1 LSPRPVWRRTFLSSA
16 HFLFLKFG
24 GNFIKKVIS
33 LAIALVLCLSI
44 FAGCGAKEVNLADL
58 MDKMNSEYSVD
69 ATKYETK
76 DDMYKYYNIN
86 ADDIKQFAAEVGKS
100 DTDSENTEVV
110 LVEATDSDAASR
122 VETAL
127 TNRYNS
133 IFQQNASYSAEDLD
147 MVKNCKVTKD
157 GNFVTM
163 IIGEKA
169 SDMLKMF
176 NDSIK

>member
-1 LSPRPVWRRTFLSSA
+1 M
-16 HFLFLKFG
+16 
-24 GNFIKKVIS
+24 KKVIS
-33 LAIALVLCLSI
+33 LQLLLFFVSYFVASTLYSEFILSI
-44 FAGCGAKEVNLADL
+44 RSARLTSFAPQPANIERQRTR
-58 MDKMNSEYSVD
+58 

-100 DTDSENTEVV
+100 DTDSKNTEVV

-133 IFQQNASYSAEDLD
+133 IFQQNASYSAEELD
-147 MVKNCKVTKD
+147 MVKNCKVTKER
-157 GNFVTM
+157 GERCSPSVNF
-163 IIGEKA
+163 K
-169 SDMLKMF
+169 
-176 NDSIK
+176 

>member
-1 LSPRPVWRRTFLSSA
+1 M
-16 HFLFLKFG
+16 
-24 GNFIKKVIS
+24 KKVIS
-33 LAIALVLCLSI
+33 LAVALVLCLSI

-100 DTDSENTEVV
+100 DTDSKNTEVV

-133 IFQQNASYSAEDLD
+133 ILQNASYSAEELD

-169 SDMLKMF
+169 SDMLTMF

>member
-1 LSPRPVWRRTFLSSA
+1 M
-16 HFLFLKFG
+16 
-24 GNFIKKVIS
+24 KKVIS
-33 LAIALVLCLSI
+33 LAVALVLCLSI

-86 ADDIKQFAAEVGKS
+86 ADDIKQFAAKS
-100 DTDSENTEVV
+100 DTDSKNTEVV
-110 LVEATDSDAASR
+110 LVETTDSDAASR

-133 IFQQNASYSAEDLD
+133 IFQQNASYSAEELD

-169 SDMLKMF
+169 SDMLTMF

>member
-1 LSPRPVWRRTFLSSA
+1 M
-16 HFLFLKFG
+16 
-24 GNFIKKVIS
+24 KKVIS
-33 LAIALVLCLSI
+33 VAVALVLCLSI

-100 DTDSENTEVV
+100 DTDSKNTEVV
-110 LVEATDSDAASR
+110 LVEAR

-133 IFQQNASYSAEDLD
+133 IFQQNASYSAEELD

-169 SDMLKMF
+169 SDMLTMF

>member
-1 LSPRPVWRRTFLSSA
+1 M
-16 HFLFLKFG
+16 
-24 GNFIKKVIS
+24 KKVIS
-33 LAIALVLCLSI
+33 LAVALVLCLSI

-86 ADDIKQFAAEVGKS
+86 ADDIKQFAVGKS
-100 DTDSENTEVV
+100 DTDSKNTEVV

-133 IFQQNASYSAEDLD
+133 IFQQNASYSAEELD

-169 SDMLKMF
+169 SDMLTMF

>member
-1 LSPRPVWRRTFLSSA
+1 M
-16 HFLFLKFG
+16 
-24 GNFIKKVIS
+24 KKVIS
-33 LAIALVLCLSI
+33 IAVALVLCLSI

-69 ATKYETK
+69 ATKV
-76 DDMYKYYNIN
+76 DMYKYYNIN

-100 DTDSENTEVV
+100 DTDSKNTEVV

-133 IFQQNASYSAEDLD
+133 IFQQNASYSAEELD

-169 SDMLKMF
+169 SDMLTMF

>member
-1 LSPRPVWRRTFLSSA
+1 MGSQVRILSPRPVWRRTFLSSA

-133 IFQQNASYSAEDLD
+133 SFSSTLPIR
-147 MVKNCKVTKD
+147 
-157 GNFVTM
+157 
-163 IIGEKA
+163 
-169 SDMLKMF
+169 LK
-176 NDSIK
+176 SLIW

>member
-1 LSPRPVWRRTFLSSA
+1 
-16 HFLFLKFG
+16 
-24 GNFIKKVIS
+24 
-33 LAIALVLCLSI
+33 
-44 FAGCGAKEVNLADL
+44 

-86 ADDIKQFAAEVGKS
+86 QFAAEVGKS

-133 IFQQNASYSAEDLD
+133 IFQQNASYSAEKLD

-169 SDMLKMF
+169 FDMLKMF